1 MTMSADYGEHI
12 RQLEAAIDRRLQS
25 CDGDLE
31 KIEKCFKH
39 GMDYWARV
47 QELVKKNG
55 FPTPAEE
62 IFFFREVKPRFTGL
76 IEYYTRRY
84 HSLLFLPADDKSDQG
99 RFWKWELRKIERFFE
114 NHAGFC
120 RYMQEGATDKDEEYF
135 LRAAN
140 TGTRFFQPKAHDLDP
155 ETLTSHDPLLTMMI
169 AMELYREFIQDEVK
183 KLEGYFFVAK

>member
-1 MTMSADYGEHI
+1 MPADYGEYF

-25 CDGDLE
+25 CDQDLE

-39 GMDYWARV
+39 GLDHWARV
-47 QELVKKNG
+47 QEEVKKNG
-55 FPTPAEE
+55 FATPAEE
-62 IFFFREVKPRFTGL
+62 IFFFREVKPRFTSL

-84 HSLLFLPADDKSDQG
+84 HALLFLPAEDKSDQA

-114 NHAGFC
+114 NQTGFC
-120 RYMQEGATDKDEEYF
+120 RYIREGATDKDEQYF
-135 LRAAN
+135 LRAAS

-169 AMELYREFIQDEVK
+169 AMELYKEFIQGEIK